1 MPQSAQVP
9 RNPNPQRTT
18 GSMPNSRFRATER
31 PADRD
36 FQKPRILTILILGE
50 TSVGKSTLIN
60 ALANYLTFEE
70 LFVIGPDD
78 ALTLIP
84 TEFFLYDSES
94 LEEEIVIRSERL
106 ALDDNSDAARRN
118 EQRNPGQ
125 SSTQHPRTYVFYAS
139 LSNREP
145 VQVKLIDTPG
155 MGDTRGIQH
164 DKDNM
169 DLIIKYIADYPEING
184 ILMLLKPNNSRLTT
198 WFRYCIKELLKS
210 LHKDCVNNIMFMFT
224 NARST
229 LYRPGDTMPALK
241 SLLDEIKRDS
251 RVSIP
256 ITSTN
261 IFMVD
266 NEAYRYLLARGQVNF
281 TSAEQ
286 EDFRNSWAK
295 SSETCRK
302 MLETI
307 ASIESF
313 ETEKTVVLYEVR
325 SQVLELYKP
334 LADVAARIRV
344 NKKTLDDQIKALSS
358 TSASVADLQK
368 ALNVTVDIPIPQE
381 LPHPVTVCSHPS
393 CVKYVTDK
401 EGRTITD
408 YVTKCHE
415 RCLEIKVPREVI
427 GDEALL
433 DCRAMKRGTCR
444 ICSHSYRYHLSISW
458 KMVFEKQIVH
468 VNEQS
473 RKQIQDEQDNAKQI
487 QMAIDRL
494 RKKIVD
500 LEDEER
506 TIMSIS
512 AKFAVFVKANGIV
525 LYNDALLKY
534 LDHLI
539 KEARE
544 SSNQLPGSSA
554 QQQTKIEGL
563 TKLKQIYESERKI
576 LTDGIGAYHRAP
588 PSHEE
593 VKKLMKD
600 LTKLKHSGKYFK
612 STGTKFL

>member
-1 MPQSAQVP
+1 MIGDDDFASEW
-9 RNPNPQRTT
+9 
-18 GSMPNSRFRATER
+18 ATPPPYSPLPGGE
-31 PADRD
+31 P
-36 FQKPRILTILILGE
+36 KTYTILILGE
-50 TSVGKSTLIN
+50 TGVGKSTLIN
-60 ALANYLTFEE
+60 ALANYLTFDSLDNISPEQV
-70 LFVIGPDD
+70 LS
-78 ALTLIP
+78 LIP
-84 TEFFLYDSES
+84 TKFFLYDSES
-94 LEEEIVIRSERL
+94 PEEEIVIRSER
-106 ALDDNSDAARRN
+106 
-118 EQRNPGQ
+118 
-125 SSTQHPRTYVFYAS
+125 
-139 LSNREP
+139 
-145 VQVKLIDTPG
+145 LIDTPG
-155 MGDTRGIQH
+155 MGDTRGIQQ

-198 WFRYCIKELLKS
+198 WFRFCIKELLKS
-210 LHKDCVNNIMFMFT
+210 LHKDCVRNILFMFT

-241 SLLDEIKRDS
+241 KLLNEVKRDS
-251 RVSIP
+251 GVDIP
-256 ITSTN
+256 INKSN
-261 IFMVD
+261 LFMVD

-307 ASIESF
+307 AGIESF

-325 SQVLELYKP
+325 SQVLELCKP
-334 LADVAARIRV
+334 LADVAASIIS

-393 CVKYVTDK
+393 CVKHITDK

-408 YVTKCHE
+408 YVTKCHDH
-415 RCLEIKVPREVI
+415 CYLSNVAKEVI
-427 GDEALL
+427 GDAVLL
-433 DCRAMKRGTCR
+433 NCWAMSGENCR
-444 ICSHSYRYHLSISW
+444 ICSHSYRYHLHIYW
-458 KMVFEKQIVH
+458 RMQYEKQSVL
-468 VNEQS
+468 NEQA
-473 RKQIQDEQDNAKQI
+473 RKQIQDEQDNGKQI

-525 LYNDALLKY
+525 LYNDALLEY

-576 LTDGIGAYHRAP
+576 LTDGIAAYHRAP

-600 LTKLKHSGKYFK
+600 LSQLEYSGKFFK
-612 STGTKFL
+612 NLRSTPLEHNHGRRGGPSSNAPQSSSPFISGSILPTFSGWNPFSGKKGGSS